1 MNKLFRISCLCLL
14 TALIGTSPAQAAPIP
29 VKITTHATT
38 SMAICR
44 SLETMKKYVE
54 EKTNGKYR
62 IDIYDQFKLGTME
75 SAYQGMQLGMV
86 HFLVEGPSNLSN
98 FMPIFSMF
106 DLGYIFPDADTAD
119 EVLSGPVGKKI
130 LAAAA
135 NKAVTPLTFIRYS
148 NRNIYLNKPVHSL
161 ADLKG
166 VKVRA
171 SSSPV
176 HIAVL
181 KAMGLNPTPM
191 PGSEVYTGL
200 QQGVIDGVDVDITYL
215 VKGKWDEVCKSVVFT
230 QHTYLP
236 QVIYTSTRWWNKLP
250 EADRVIFQ
258 EALDLYVQEQRKN
271 ILEDEAECMQA
282 IKDKNLSVY
291 TPTPEE
297 MAALKKNTSEIY
309 KEFPKIDVNLLNEL
323 KAEAARVA
331 AAKNK

>member
-1 MNKLFRISCLCLL
+1 MNRLFRLSCLCALAGLL
-14 TALIGTSPAQAAPIP
+14 SFTPAQAAPIP
-29 VKITTHATT
+29 VKITTHATS
-38 SMAICR
+38 SMALCR
-44 SLETMKKYVE
+44 SLVTMKNFIE

-62 IDIYDQFKLGTME
+62 VDIYDQFKLGTME
-75 SAYQGMQLGMV
+75 SAYQGMQLGTV

-98 FMPIFSMF
+98 FMPIFAMF

-135 NKAVTPLTFIRYS
+135 NKAVTPLTFVRYS
-148 NRNIYLNKPVHSL
+148 YRNIYLNKPVHSL
-161 ADLKG
+161 AELKG

-181 KAMGLNPTPM
+181 KAMGMNPTPM

-200 QQGVIDGVDVDITYL
+200 QQGVIDGVDIDITYL

-236 QVIYTSTRWWNKLP
+236 QIIYTSTRWWNKLP
-250 EADRVIFQ
+250 AEDKAVFQ
-258 EALDLYVQEQRKN
+258 EAIDLYVQEQRKN
-271 ILEDEAECMQA
+271 VLEDEAESMQA
-282 IKDKNLSVY
+282 IKEKNLSIY
-291 TPTPEE
+291 TPTEE
-297 MAALKKNTSEIY
+297 EIAMLRKNTSELY
-309 KEFPKIDVNLLNEL
+309 KEFPKIDVTLLNEL

-331 AAKNK
+331 AAKK